1 MNKKLLFAAMSLA
14 TLTACTNDD
23 FDSQNAAENVSPIKI
38 EILNE
43 GATRASMDGNA
54 LVWNANDN
62 DLFTLYHGSAVEGFL
77 SGYQNAT
84 YKANEGANGGDAT
97 LTSPSMILPGQAI
110 MVWPA
115 DTTFRIKSD
124 DALTIKI
131 PANQTNIE
139 NNFPYM
145 SDRFIIGAYAQLEEG
160 AVPGYNT
167 AGKDRKYK
175 VRMRPMASQLNLKAD
190 YANTDATLATLYTGD
205 DAITKIGVTSIE
217 LQTGEGTEFTTEIPV
232 KFTAKENIEGLA
244 AKWNGVQNQTW
255 SAVTDFDID
264 NIDEDGQVTTLK
276 TTCLTKD
283 ADGLATGCKFLILP
297 QAEVDDEGDDAGFV
311 DAAIVVNTNYGKVVV
326 ATNANGGAYTDVEI
340 ANAWYRFLKPTTD
353 AEEYETKAGS
363 AETSGENV
371 GKHKTTTNIAM
382 GMTQTINNFSTAT
395 VTSNSSVI
403 KGEPVGAAATRYVKV
418 LLSHLDMSGLHV
430 KNDKQLR
437 DVVRV
442 WKKMEL
448 PSVTVYLDGDEDGVF
463 TMSQQT
469 ITTINQLNTQAGV
482 NKNFT
487 VMPCQEEG
495 EECEEIVITGGN
507 AIQDI
512 AFIVPNEEGDE
523 PVTVPVIL
531 AANTTWS
538 WNVVEEAATVKV
550 GTGVSEIINKGT
562 LVNAAD
568 ATLKL
573 VVNAD
578 EDAIELI
585 NDGTWNITAGTVF
598 VKFDVTNNRTV
609 NISNGAEYRESGN
622 GHVFTNEAE
631 TLEGKFLANEN
642 LAKVGKVVNEGV
654 FATTANGAIYNYGLI
669 EHHHVDAKTYITK
682 NQTDGATFANTFSDG
697 SEVDVNKMGR
707 INLPYSNKDEDNISI
722 NAALNQGF
730 VSVTVENAGETL
742 NAAVVGNKVNY
753 IIVKSGVQKIA
764 AVSEQVEY
772 LEINQPNTEVA
783 WDLTDNPAT
792 LNVNESEAT
801 YTGLIVLSNVNI
813 KLGTTIHVTG
823 STFLKATM
831 YVGGVFD
838 NGGDDPELPS
848 WSGYFGNTTANA
860 ATKYVTYN

>member
-14 TLTACTNDD
+14 ALTACTNDD

-62 DLFTLYHGSAVEGFL
+62 DLFTLYHGSTGEAAQEAGYV

-115 DTTFRIKSD
+115 DTTFRIKSN

-145 SDRFIIGAYAQLEEG
+145 SDRFTIGAYAQLEEG

-190 YANTDATLATLYTGD
+190 YANTDATLATLYTGE

-232 KFTAKENIEGLA
+232 TFTVPTAQNGLGA
-244 AKWNGVQNQTW
+244 NWAGVQNQTW
-255 SAVTDFDID
+255 SAVTDFDIA
-264 NIDEDGQVTTLK
+264 NIGEDGQATTLK

-297 QAEVDDEGDDAGFV
+297 QAEVDDEGFV

-326 ATNANGGAYTDVEI
+326 ATNANGGAYTDAEI

-395 VTSNSSVI
+395 VTSETSAV

-430 KNDKQLR
+430 KDDKQLR

-469 ITTINQLNTQAGV
+469 ITTINTLNTQAGA
-482 NKNFT
+482 NKQFT
-487 VMPCQEEG
+487 VMPCQEED
-495 EECEEIVITGGN
+495 EDCDEILITGGN
-507 AIQDI
+507 EVQDI
-512 AFIVPNEEGDE
+512 AFIVKNEDAQAE
-523 PVTVPVIL
+523 VAL
-531 AANTTWS
+531 APSTTWK
-538 WNVVEEAATVKV
+538 WDGTVK
-550 GTGVSEIINKGT
+550 
-562 LVNAAD
+562 
-568 ATLKL
+568 
-573 VVNAD
+573 
-578 EDAIELI
+578 
-585 NDGTWNITAGTVF
+585 AG
-598 VKFDVTNNRTV
+598 
-609 NISNGAEYRESGN
+609 
-622 GHVFTNEAE
+622 
-631 TLEGKFLANEN
+631 
-642 LAKVGKVVNEGV
+642 
-654 FATTANGAIYNYGLI
+654 
-669 EHHHVDAKTYITK
+669 
-682 NQTDGATFANTFSDG
+682 
-697 SEVDVNKMGR
+697 
-707 INLPYSNKDEDNISI
+707 P
-722 NAALNQGF
+722 
-730 VSVTVENAGETL
+730 
-742 NAAVVGNKVNY
+742 
-753 IIVKSGVQKIA
+753 
-764 AVSEQVEY
+764 
-772 LEINQPNTEVA
+772 
-783 WDLTDNPAT
+783 
-792 LNVNESEAT
+792 
-801 YTGLIVLSNVNI
+801 
-813 KLGTTIHVTG
+813 
-823 STFLKATM
+823 
-831 YVGGVFD
+831 
-838 NGGDDPELPS
+838 
-848 WSGYFGNTTANA
+848 
-860 ATKYVTYN
+860 